1 MNILLSV
8 LLLLTC
14 FHAVVSADVS
24 ADVNAEVSTTRIE
37 LAQGTI
43 MGTQSDG
50 IAVFKGIPYAKPP
63 VGQYR
68 WQPPRS
74 PEPRKESLL
83 AKEFGAM
90 CLQGNFR
97 NTPEFDIS
105 EDCLSVN
112 VWTPDTQA
120 KQPVMVWIH
129 GGGFRGGSNRI
140 KGEVFANE
148 GNVVVAVNY
157 RLGPLGF
164 FSHESLEQPVANF
177 GLLDL
182 ELALQWVHRNISSF
196 GGDPDNVTIFGVS
209 AGGQAINLLMTS
221 PRARGLF
228 HRAIAQSGYAT
239 WPMPRGRNAAKPAP
253 KNLYMTPA
261 DRAEAMD
268 RELVASISME
278 TQTKAM
284 LLAIEGKKLV
294 KAQIGFRSPIVD
306 GKSLMEEPGILFLRG
321 EQAVVPFIT
330 GGASYEGSVVG
341 AIPLTPA
348 DIERSL
354 NEEVSV
360 GHNLY
365 ASDPEGIWQR
375 RLMGDMRYLF
385 SGRTTAKAM
394 DASPVWLYY
403 IDFLSVSQAGEP
415 GTAHGYDGWLIFN
428 GASSEDPEVRSLS
441 RRIINYWSQ
450 FASTGNP
457 NSEKSATWPTYDSDH
472 KTWLIFDKFDRI
484 GRAINKDKLD
494 FHERSYRERI
504 SLDAEQ

>member
-8 LLLLTC
+8 LLLLSC
-14 FHAVVSADVS
+14 FHSAL
-24 ADVNAEVSTTRIE
+24 NAATNTTAIK
-37 LAQGTI
+37 LTQGTI
-43 MGTQSDG
+43 VGTQSDG
-50 IAVFKGIPYAKPP
+50 LTVFKGIPYAKPP

-74 PEPRKESLL
+74 PEPEEKSLL

-90 CLQGNFR
+90 CLQANFR
-97 NTPEFDIS
+97 NTPKFDIS

-112 VWTPDTQA
+112 VWTPHTQA

-148 GNVVVAVNY
+148 GNVVVSVNY

-164 FSHESLEQPVANF
+164 FAHESLEQPVANF

-182 ELALQWVHRNISSF
+182 ELALQWVAENVHAF
-196 GGDPDNVTIFGVS
+196 GGDPENVTIFGVS

-239 WPMPRGRNAAKPAP
+239 WPLPRSRNAALPAP
-253 KNLYMTPA
+253 KNLYMAPA
-261 DRAEAMD
+261 NSAEEMDRKLIKSISLDDQTEAML
-268 RELVASISME
+268 R
-278 TQTKAM
+278 
-284 LLAIEGKKLV
+284 AIDGKRLIQ
-294 KAQIGFRSPIVD
+294 AQVGFRAPIVD
-306 GKSLMEEPGILFLRG
+306 GSSLMEEPGILFLRG
-321 EQAVVPFIT
+321 EQAKVPFIT

-354 NEEVSV
+354 NEDLEFAR
-360 GHNLY
+360 NLY
-365 ASDPEGIWQR
+365 ASDPEDIWQR
-375 RLMGDMRYLF
+375 RLQGDMRYLF

-394 DASPVWLYY
+394 GASPVWLYY

-415 GTAHGYDGWLIFN
+415 GTAHGSDGWLIFN

-441 RRIINYWSQ
+441 SRIISYWSR

-457 NSEKSATWPTYDSDH
+457 NSGKSATWPTYDSNH

-484 GRAINKDKLD
+484 GRAINKEKLD
-494 FHERSYRERI
+494 FHERRYHERI
-504 SLDAEQ
+504 SSDTEQSR